1 MPCPRQAQVHEG
13 HVTKLEAG
21 RLKPAVWLERS
32 GHANPTAEDERNNC
46 TVFPVLSPSTPF
58 KVAASDT
65 GQEKLLLNVMYQT
78 GHQAKKPPSCIPLD
92 RAEARFLNT
101 LIILRGLT
109 GNMAEDWPQPSRVFL
124 KGGYPEKHTLLVQCL
139 WRG

>member
-1 MPCPRQAQVHEG
+1 M
-13 HVTKLEAG
+13 
-21 RLKPAVWLERS
+21 
-32 GHANPTAEDERNNC
+32 
-46 TVFPVLSPSTPF
+46 LSPSTPF
-58 KVAASDT
+58 KVAASDM

-92 RAEARFLNT
+92 RAGARFLNT

-139 WRG
+139 WRGWKEKKKKKT